1 MSSTWKKRLLYWAF
15 LLLVTVI
22 VVELCPYVVS
32 PLLYGQAY
40 SRSGVKNAMANVT
53 QRDGQQLSDSAAAAN
68 SGAEAN
74 AYLGG
79 HILHPYLGFVSVP
92 HEQYNRFALP
102 GPDPVTPASKD
113 TVNVFLSGG
122 SVALG
127 LFNSAAET
135 LAQRLSEAEAYKG
148 KHIRIVLA
156 ALGGFKQPQQLMA
169 LSYFKSLGAH
179 YDLVINLDGFNEAVL
194 PYSDNLSFGIHPSYP
209 RHWHI
214 YSRKRLDSKV
224 QYFIAR
230 QLALQQQQNELKE
243 KWERRHYN
251 LSNFGLMLWNVRNT
265 ALMNALAEVEGELRA
280 AVQGSESSYQS
291 TGPVEAVSDTAQ
303 FFTGLAE
310 RWAYASVQMR
320 HLAEGGGGRYVHFLQ
335 PNQYVEGS
343 KELTEEELEIAYEE
357 NDFAYKTGVLRG
369 YGDLMAQ
376 GAVLQA
382 QGVDFVDLT
391 PVFREE
397 QRTVYND
404 KCCHFNDLGYRLIA
418 EAIASHIVNL

>member
-1 MSSTWKKRLLYWAF
+1 
-15 LLLVTVI
+15 
-22 VVELCPYVVS
+22 
-32 PLLYGQAY
+32 
-40 SRSGVKNAMANVT
+40 
-53 QRDGQQLSDSAAAAN
+53 
-68 SGAEAN
+68 
-74 AYLGG
+74 
-79 HILHPYLGFVSVP
+79 
-92 HEQYNRFALP
+92 
-102 GPDPVTPASKD
+102 
-113 TVNVFLSGG
+113 
-122 SVALG
+122 
-127 LFNSAAET
+127 
-135 LAQRLSEAEAYKG
+135 
-148 KHIRIVLA
+148 
-156 ALGGFKQPQQLMA
+156 
-169 LSYFKSLGAH
+169 
-179 YDLVINLDGFNEAVL
+179 
-194 PYSDNLSFGIHPSYP
+194 
-209 RHWHI
+209 
-214 YSRKRLDSKV
+214 
-224 QYFIAR
+224 
-230 QLALQQQQNELKE
+230 
-243 KWERRHYN
+243 
-251 LSNFGLMLWNVRNT
+251 MLWNVRNT

-343 KELTEEELEIAYEE
+343 KELTEEELEIAYEQ